1 MIGSNENQIN
11 KMKVEIE
18 IVLTSGAAYK
28 GWVFVKAEER
38 VSDLLNDHREF
49 LPICLEDETIKF
61 VQKTT
66 IANVIQI
73 GDARQESR
81 KDNTW
86 GKPTTGFRTGEMSP
100 DEAILI
106 LNLEGGFTSEDVV
119 QAHRT
124 IMSKVHPDRGGS
136 NYMASKVNIAKSL
149 LLKVARAQKEEQERA
164 AANGADGSSGADT
177 RT

>member
-18 IVLTSGAAYK
+18 IVLTSGTAYK
-28 GWVFVKAEER
+28 GWVFVKSEER

-66 IANVIQI
+66 IANVTQV
-73 GDARQESR
+73 GDAKQDK
-81 KDNTW
+81 KDDDW

-119 QAHRT
+119 HAHRT

-149 LLKVARAQKEEQERA
+149 LLKAARAQKDEQEKA
-164 AANGADGSSGADT
+164 VANGADGSSGADT